1 MKNKWMTTKETGQL
15 YFERT
20 LVMTTRPF
28 VFICKNDEEKEYLCM
43 ELDYSIFEYAIAEV
57 TDKML
62 DDMIHDKVSMEDT
75 LRHCVGGQLVA
86 TIQENDIIRSIT
98 KDANEIIDKAA
109 LEEKIFY

>member
-1 MKNKWMTTKETGQL
+1 MNNLMKNKWMITKETGQL
-15 YFERT
+15 YFEKT

-28 VFICKNDEEKEYLCM
+28 VFICKNDKEKKYLCM

-75 LRHCVGGQLVA
+75 LRHCVVDISVNQSTTQSQSFFCA
-86 TIQENDIIRSIT
+86 RENETD
-98 KDANEIIDKAA
+98 N
-109 LEEKIFY
+109 